1 MLWYVSSLLMCLM
14 KTLCFSVYCFSEVEQ
29 TAPVE
34 ETAETAQQ
42 QGTTE
47 GEPLKKYSLAKIYI
61 YFF

>member
-1 MLWYVSSLLMCLM
+1 MCPM